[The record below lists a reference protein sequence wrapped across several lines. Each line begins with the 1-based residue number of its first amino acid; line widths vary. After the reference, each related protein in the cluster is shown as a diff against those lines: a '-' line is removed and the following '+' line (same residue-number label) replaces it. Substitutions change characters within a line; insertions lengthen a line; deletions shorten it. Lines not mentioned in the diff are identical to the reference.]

1 MNIVKDRF
9 KPIDKGKM
17 YTYLVG
23 LCWFTIILCWVL
35 KLFGYKEFQMPEY
48 TYNIPLIVRQ
58 IINFIF
64 YCINGVAFSI
74 LLTQRKLK
82 FKEVLIICGL
92 CLIPYVVSLF
102 QISKVTII
110 KFVLELIVYIVIGIL
125 FVKEKI
131 LKIIIEVV
139 LILLLFSIFQLLCL
153 MFKNIKVI
161 TNNNFI
167 TMLFLQIDYYILMFV
182 TALAVLNKGGENNER
197 RQSILVILSK
207 QISFRKSIS
216 KNQSVIHKESVE
228 SEKGYKLFVVMLSV
242 FQFVLVGTL
251 CYFINNVTCQYVV
264 VFVSFV
270 FMRLCFGKSY
280 HCNSVIACTTLSCVT
295 FISATRLGLPPHIS
309 VLCNVLNGCLLA
321 YLMYVFYYF
330 NKYTTAQAITIRKG
344 MSKESLLEVCNVN
357 NLTDLETNI
366 LIDYY
371 VNRHKLIRIAN
382 KYGYSED
389 RLKAIKREV
398 LERISK

>member
-1 MNIVKDRF
+1 
-9 KPIDKGKM
+9 
-17 YTYLVG
+17 
-23 LCWFTIILCWVL
+23 
-35 KLFGYKEFQMPEY
+35 MPEY
-48 TYNIPLIVRQ
+48 TYNLNIWIEMLINLITYEINSVLGIMLLLKKKLNKKQ
-58 IINFIF
+58 LLITMLGSLVPYTLSLFVVTVYFKIIFE
-64 YCINGVAFSI
+64 I
-74 LLTQRKLK
+74 LLT
-82 FKEVLIICGL
+82 LIIGFMYL
-92 CLIPYVVSLF
+92 KTKKYKVVIETIIVHSIIALF
-102 QISKVTII
+102 QIISMSY
-110 KFVLELIVYIVIGIL
+110 KFINISFVYSNLIVELMLMIDFYIIMIL
-125 FVKEKI
+125 II
-131 LKIIIEVV
+131 LK
-139 LILLLFSIFQLLCL
+139 
-153 MFKNIKVI
+153 NI
-161 TNNNFI
+161 
-167 TMLFLQIDYYILMFV
+167 
-182 TALAVLNKGGENNER
+182 NKGGLIYDRWCRFLVVLSNR
-197 RQSILVILSK
+197 RC
-207 QISFRKSIS
+207 RKESIS

-251 CYFINNVTCQYVV
+251 CYFINNVTWQYIV

-270 FMRLCFGKSY
+270 VMRLCFGKSY

-295 FISATRLGLPPHIS
+295 FISATRLGLPPYIS

-389 RLKAIKREV
+389 RLKAIKRNI